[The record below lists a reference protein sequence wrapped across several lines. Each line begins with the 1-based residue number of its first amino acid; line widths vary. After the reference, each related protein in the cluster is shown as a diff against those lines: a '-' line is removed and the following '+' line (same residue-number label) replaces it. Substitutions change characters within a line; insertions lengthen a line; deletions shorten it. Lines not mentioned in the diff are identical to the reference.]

1 MIEQHYIFFA
11 VARKDRKII
20 EEVDDDCVIVDKTTL
35 DKINEDK
42 FVQKTFK
49 TTKSNHIVIDLNKQ
63 TIKVPELE
71 KVEPENSFFHHGV
84 SDLIIFLYSFIKIYF
99 FSCFPVKKCVWTNG

>member
-1 MIEQHYIFFA
+1 MT
-11 VARKDRKII
+11 RKDRKINQ
-20 EEVDDDCVIVDKTTL
+20 EVDEDCIIVDKTTL

-84 SDLIIFLYSFIKIYF
+84 SDSITIFFYSTTVNLI
-99 FSCFPVKKCVWTNG
+99 

>member
-1 MIEQHYIFFA
+1 MVFLP
-11 VARKDRKII
+11 VARKERKINQ
-20 EEVDDDCVIVDKTTL
+20 EVDDDCIIVDKTTL

-42 FVQKTFK
+42 FVPKTFK

-63 TIKVPELE
+63 TIKVPEVE

-84 SDLIIFLYSFIKIYF
+84 S
-99 FSCFPVKKCVWTNG
+99 VVA